1 MAYKLIQGYR
11 IRDPLITETLD
22 NFDFYIMPVVNPDGK
37 LIHIKAVRELML
49 TFLTL

>member
-1 MAYKLIQGYR
+1 MAYKLIQAYR

-37 LIHIKAVRELML
+37 QSYNQEQTYREC
-49 TFLTL
+49 